1 MWNDD
6 RIKALNSIEVVAA
19 LPVQPIIVITQS
31 ISSSVT
37 QAFTTVLNLT
47 VPEFSAQVQNPP

>member
-6 RIKALNSIEVVAA
+6 RIKALNSIEVVTA
-19 LPVQPIIVITQS
+19 LPVQPIMVITQS

-37 QAFTTVLNLT
+37 QAFTTALNLT
-47 VPEFSAQVQNPP
+47 VPEFSAQVPNR